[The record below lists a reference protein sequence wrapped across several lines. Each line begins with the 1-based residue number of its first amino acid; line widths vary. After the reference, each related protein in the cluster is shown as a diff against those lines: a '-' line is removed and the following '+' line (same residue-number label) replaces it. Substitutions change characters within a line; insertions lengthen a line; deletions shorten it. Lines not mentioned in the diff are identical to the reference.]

1 MLKERKNIKN
11 EDAEWEEEP
20 SIEIDER

>member
-11 EDAEWEEEP
+11 EDAEWEEES